1 MLTPNERHRLARC
14 KNGYSPF
21 WGFVWEGQ
29 QVSEEE
35 YLRRLEEQQGGA
47 GEQ

>member
-21 WGFVWEGQ
+21 WGFIWDGQ

-35 YLRRLEEQQGGA
+35 YQRRLEALLEQS